1 LKPTIGII
9 GTGKV
14 GSTLARLWC
23 KTGYSVV
30 ALYNRTPAKAEALL
44 AYLPDAEIVGTP
56 AAIIN
61 LVDIAFVTVTDDAVR
76 TVAEE
81 IVNADWQGKAVVHT
95 SGALS
100 IDPLQNLADKGAMVG
115 SLHPAI
121 PFADVDSAMKQL
133 SGATFALEAYHPMLQ
148 QWLME
153 LVHVLNGQI
162 IMIPAGQKA
171 LYHAALAIAS
181 NYTVTLYAIA
191 QALLISLGAERSVVN
206 NALNVLVEATVENIR
221 QQGIPQALT
230 GPLSRAD
237 VTTIQSHLA
246 AIDDETLRRVYK
258 GLARLSVPML
268 EQRGVNVRLLHSIL
282 QDLP

>member
-1 LKPTIGII
+1 
-9 GTGKV
+9 
-14 GSTLARLWC
+14 
-23 KTGYSVV
+23 
-30 ALYNRTPAKAEALL
+30 
-44 AYLPDAEIVGTP
+44 
-56 AAIIN
+56 
-61 LVDIAFVTVTDDAVR
+61 
-76 TVAEE
+76 
-81 IVNADWQGKAVVHT
+81 
-95 SGALS
+95 
-100 IDPLQNLADKGAMVG
+100 
-115 SLHPAI
+115 
-121 PFADVDSAMKQL
+121 
-133 SGATFALEAYHPMLQ
+133 MLQ

-246 AIDDETLRRVYK
+246 AIDDETLRSVYK
-258 GLARLSVPML
+258 GLARLSIPML